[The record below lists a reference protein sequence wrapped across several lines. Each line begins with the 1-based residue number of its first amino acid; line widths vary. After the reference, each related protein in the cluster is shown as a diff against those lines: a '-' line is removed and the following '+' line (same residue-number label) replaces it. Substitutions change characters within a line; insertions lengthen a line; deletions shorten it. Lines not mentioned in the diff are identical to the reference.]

1 MRWQLIGRRFVR
13 PRSQRGIMKMK
24 LQIKSVRREE
34 ARKVNALRFKNCPLV
49 AASIIVYA
57 GINLAGA
64 EDNPPSDKPAQTK
77 SQLPAPDVQ
86 PAFEARAYPP
96 RQVPDFLNA
105 C

>member
-24 LQIKSVRREE
+24 LQIKCVRREE

-64 EDNPPSDKPAQTK
+64 EDNPPADKPTK
-77 SQLPAPDVQ
+77 SQLTGSDVQ
-86 PAFEARAYPP
+86 PAFEAGASPA
-96 RQVPDFLNA
+96 RQRFGFVND
-105 C
+105 